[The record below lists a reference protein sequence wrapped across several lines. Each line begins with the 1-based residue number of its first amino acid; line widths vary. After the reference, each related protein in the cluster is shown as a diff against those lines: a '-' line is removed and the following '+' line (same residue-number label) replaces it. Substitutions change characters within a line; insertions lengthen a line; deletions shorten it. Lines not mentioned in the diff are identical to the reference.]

1 MKVCK
6 EHGHVVLKWQRRKK
20 NQGDVSK
27 YWRGYLKEDD
37 LKIFL
42 DSNGLS
48 GGGILLHT
56 EYNFD
61 DFKCYGHPISGR
73 QEWVEANING
83 RIVQVQCLIFCE
95 IFDILENSI
104 KTELFHVKKPGT
116 YAIVHFMEYNI
127 FGKFDRKYKLY
138 GHSQKIFFQ
147 DEDSFLIRGWS
158 KHTSRMKGHIA
169 VGECPPATIAMI
181 PVECIENPLI
191 AIEDPGS
198 SFPHS
203 WLFVRAKNCWAGGFV
218 ARMAQGK

>member
-1 MKVCK
+1 V
-6 EHGHVVLKWQRRKK
+6 
-20 NQGDVSK
+20 
-27 YWRGYLKEDD
+27 
-37 LKIFL
+37 
-42 DSNGLS
+42 
-48 GGGILLHT
+48 HT

-95 IFDILENSI
+95 IFDNLENSI

-138 GHSQKIFFQ
+138 GHSQKKNFQ

-218 ARMAQGK
+218 ARMAQEK